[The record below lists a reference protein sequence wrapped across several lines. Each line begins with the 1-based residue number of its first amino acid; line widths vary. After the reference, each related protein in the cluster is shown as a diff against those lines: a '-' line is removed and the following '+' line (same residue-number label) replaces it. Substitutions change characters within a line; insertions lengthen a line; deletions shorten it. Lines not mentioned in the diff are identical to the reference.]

1 MNKCLILFVEGET
14 EIEFYKQM
22 ISNAK
27 KHLPAGKFDTNI
39 EYRNV
44 KGVGGFK
51 NNALRKF
58 IKEIKPKYKKDCEF
72 TVVLCSDTDVFDFTP
87 KPPINWREVKKELKD
102 NGVSKIIHIQAKQS
116 IEDWFLYDAEGIIK
130 FLRLSKKTKP
140 SGKNGYE
147 KLQSLYKKANK
158 TYFKGIKSNGMVA
171 RLDIEKISNEVKD
184 QLIPL
189 YKVLGDYI
197 KT

>member
-14 EIEFYKQM
+14 EIEFYKQV

-58 IKEIKPKYKKDCEF
+58 IK
-72 TVVLCSDTDVFDFTP
+72 
-87 KPPINWREVKKELKD
+87 
-102 NGVSKIIHIQAKQS
+102 
-116 IEDWFLYDAEGIIK
+116 
-130 FLRLSKKTKP
+130 
-140 SGKNGYE
+140 
-147 KLQSLYKKANK
+147 
-158 TYFKGIKSNGMVA
+158 
-171 RLDIEKISNEVKD
+171 
-184 QLIPL
+184 
-189 YKVLGDYI
+189 
-197 KT
+197 